1 MKRLLST
8 LAAIGLLWTALGTA
22 TAGTWY
28 VANQGDNTI
37 HRFSA
42 NGTDLGS
49 FSADGNEPV
58 GVAVDRSGNVY
69 VSLFGDNV
77 IRKFSPNGTDL
88 GIFANTGLANPAG
101 MVFDPQGNLY
111 VDNYGAV
118 VNGIRQGFVHEFS
131 PSGADLGLVVSDF
144 PTDIS
149 IARDATGN
157 LYVDDDGAIRGVHK
171 FSSTGSD
178 LGLIGGGLFPSPEFA
193 LGLAFDSKGNLF
205 VADPPANVIREFSS
219 TGAYLGV
226 FATPVNRMRSHSVRT
241 VTCTSRVHSTATIQE
256 FSPSGVDLGTFA
268 SAGLN
273 EPQGFAFAAS
283 IPEPSAL
290 TLLGIGTATLLGY
303 ARLRTK
309 KTA

>member
-49 FSADGNEPV
+49 FSDGNEPV

-118 VNGIRQGFVHEFS
+118 VNGIRQGFVREFS

-205 VADPPANVIREFSS
+205 VADPPANVIREFSCHRRLPRCFRHAS
-219 TGAYLGV
+219 QPYEIAFGPDGNLYVASALD
-226 FATPVNRMRSHSVRT
+226 S
-241 VTCTSRVHSTATIQE
+241 TIQE